1 MSQSLEGEVAVS
13 VTINKGKILIM
24 KRSKKTSS
32 SGKWAFPGGKI
43 REDEEASE
51 AVLRELDEETG
62 LNGKIRKK
70 GEPCIDGGEL
80 GRWKLHPFLIET
92 DKRKVEL
99 NHEHSDYRWVEKD
112 EIEDLDTLG
121 ELKAFQR
128 FESVL
133 E

>member
-1 MSQSLEGEVAVS
+1 M
-13 VTINKGKILIM
+13 
-24 KRSKKTSS
+24 
-32 SGKWAFPGGKI
+32 
-43 REDEEASE
+43 
-51 AVLRELDEETG
+51 RELKEETG
-62 LNGKIRKK
+62 LKGEIRKK
-70 GEPCIDGGEL
+70 EEPCIDGGEL
-80 GRWKLHPFLIET
+80 GTWKLHPFLIET

-99 NHEHSDYRWVEKD
+99 NHEHSEYRWGGKD